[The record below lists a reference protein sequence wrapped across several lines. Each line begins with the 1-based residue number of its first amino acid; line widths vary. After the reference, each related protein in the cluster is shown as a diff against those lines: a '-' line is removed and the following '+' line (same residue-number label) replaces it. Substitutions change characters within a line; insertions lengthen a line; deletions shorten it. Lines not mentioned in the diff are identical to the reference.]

1 MRRRGG
7 LAHALQRPNG
17 PLIGASGAVAGV
29 MGAYI
34 LLYPHARVFV
44 LFRLV
49 IPIPLPI
56 PALWMLGVWVATQVF
71 YLVSAPEPIAWW
83 AHIGGM
89 AVGAALVVPF
99 RRREIELFGG
109 R

>member
-1 MRRRGG
+1 M
-7 LAHALQRPNG
+7 LAVWFATQ
-17 PLIGASGAVAGV
+17 
-29 MGAYI
+29 
-34 LLYPHARVFV
+34 
-44 LFRLV
+44 LFNLV
-49 IPIPLPI
+49 I
-56 PALWMLGVWVATQVF
+56 
-71 YLVSAPEPIAWW
+71 APDAPVAWW